1 MSENNSDF
9 FYMTRRIGSTVY
21 KVKVHLAE
29 EGTGSAE
36 DKILRIIDKELLTAE
51 EKCGIVSMPQTSRQS
66 ERSA

>member
-1 MSENNSDF
+1 MSENNSNF

-29 EGTGSAE
+29 EGTGNAE
-36 DKILRIIDKELLTAE
+36 DKILRIIDKEMMTADE
-51 EKCGIVSMPQTSRQS
+51 MCDIVCMPQTSRQS

>member
-1 MSENNSDF
+1 MSENNSNF
-9 FYMTRRIGSTVY
+9 FYMTRRIGSTIY
-21 KVKVHLAE
+21 KVKVHLTE

-36 DKILRIIDKELLTAE
+36 DKILRIIDKEMMTAD